1 MHRRSFLRTL
11 TTTSAGLALPAGAA
25 KQTAAPAP
33 KPAKA
38 AVAFLTPEDAGYG
51 AARKVFNSTILTRP
65 PLIACCTTEAGVV
78 QAVTRAAQDG
88 RPMAIKSGGHSFEGF
103 CLSEQGMTLELSG
116 LKSLHLDSKS
126 GILAAGPGCQLGE
139 VNRWLLA
146 RGRLLPSGSCA
157 TVGLAGLTLGGGYGL
172 FSRKYGLTCDHLES
186 VRLVDA
192 SGAVHDSRD
201 EPELL
206 WACRGGGNGHFGV
219 VTEMI
224 FQTRTAPKQLAAFK
238 CRAASLNEA
247 RATLLLKTWFE
258 ASATLPREAFSA
270 FVLNGK
276 FLTVLLTT
284 TGPANHKG
292 LLQFLKAMESLTG
305 KSTSAKPVPLAA
317 ALPRY
322 YGEPGPVAFKN
333 ASAGYYQ
340 SFADLQ
346 PAWPGV
352 LHETLTTPGLIFQVN
367 TLGGA
372 IADGPESAYPHRAY
386 PFLGE
391 WQSYWQSPAQ
401 RDRCLAATT
410 KVRKT
415 LAKHGITRHYANYP
429 DEGFA
434 DWPTAYY
441 GAANYARLQAL
452 KKRID
457 PANRFRHA
465 QSVRPD

>member
-1 MHRRSFLRTL
+1 MHRRSFLHAL
-11 TTTSAGLALPAGAA
+11 ATTSAGLALPAAA
-25 KQTAAPAP
+25 VQRSSAPVPKTIAPPVRFLAPAHS
-33 KPAKA
+33 
-38 AVAFLTPEDAGYG
+38 GYD
-51 AARKVFNSTILTRP
+51 AARKVFNSTVLTRP
-65 PLIACCTTEAGVV
+65 PLIACCTTEAGVK
-78 QAVTRAAQDG
+78 QAVARASAEG
-88 RPMAIKSGGHSFEGF
+88 LSISIKSGGHSFEGF
-103 CLSEQGMTLELSG
+103 CLSENGMTVELAG
-116 LKSLHLDSKS
+116 LKSLHLDNKT
-126 GILAAGPGCQLGE
+126 GLLAAGPGCQLGE

-172 FSRKYGLTCDHLES
+172 FSRRYGLTCDHLES

-192 SGAVHDSRD
+192 DGQVHDSRD

-224 FQTRTAPKQLAAFK
+224 FRTRTAPKQLAAFK
-238 CRAASLNEA
+238 CRAASLNET

-270 FVLNGK
+270 FVLNGT
-276 FLTVLLTT
+276 FLTVLVTT

-292 LLQFLKAMESLTG
+292 LVQFLKAMEGVTG
-305 KSTSAKPVPLAA
+305 QSSSAKPVPLAA

-333 ASAGYYQ
+333 ASGGYYQ

-346 PAWPGV
+346 PALPGV
-352 LHETLTTPGLIFQVN
+352 LHEVLTTPGLIFQVN

-372 IADGPESAYPHRAY
+372 IIEGPPSAYPHRNQL
-386 PFLGE
+386 FLGE

-401 RDRCLAATT
+401 RERCLAATT
-410 KVRKT
+410 RVRKT
-415 LAKHGITRHYANYP
+415 LAKHGISRHYANYP
-429 DEGFA
+429 DKGFS
-434 DWPTAYY
+434 DWPNAYY
-441 GAANYARLQAL
+441 GEANYARLQAL
-452 KKRID
+452 KRQID
-457 PANRFRHA
+457 PGNRFRHD
-465 QSVRPD
+465 QSVTNK